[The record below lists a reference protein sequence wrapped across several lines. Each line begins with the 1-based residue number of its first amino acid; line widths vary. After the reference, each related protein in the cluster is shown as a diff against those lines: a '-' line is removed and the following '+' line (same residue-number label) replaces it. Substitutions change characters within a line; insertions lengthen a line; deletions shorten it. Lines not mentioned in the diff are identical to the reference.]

1 MNFDVVV
8 LTDNRYLEDSQDL
21 YKHNVFYEDKLV
33 SDALVESGLRVERR
47 AWDDPQFDW
56 SSTKSVVFRT
66 TWDYFERFEEF
77 KNWLKHVA
85 SKTTLI
91 NSQQLIQWNIDK
103 HYLKDL
109 KGKGIHIPPTEFIE
123 INTEIT
129 LKDLHNKLGWQETIL
144 KPCIAGAARHTY
156 RLNSENL
163 SEHEQIFRKLIQEE
177 AMMLQPFQHNIVT
190 RGEISMMVFN
200 GQFTHAILKK
210 AKAGDF
216 RVQDDF
222 GGSVHDYNPT
232 QEEINFAQSAIKGCP
247 ELPVYA
253 RVDIFYDNND
263 ELAVGELELI
273 EPELWFRNYPKAASV
288 LAKAINTKLQA

>member
-1 MNFDVVV
+1 
-8 LTDNRYLEDSQDL
+8 
-21 YKHNVFYEDKLV
+21 
-33 SDALVESGLRVERR
+33 
-47 AWDDPQFDW
+47 
-56 SSTKSVVFRT
+56 
-66 TWDYFERFEEF
+66 
-77 KNWLKHVA
+77 
-85 SKTTLI
+85 
-91 NSQQLIQWNIDK
+91 
-103 HYLKDL
+103 
-109 KGKGIHIPPTEFIE
+109 
-123 INTEIT
+123 
-129 LKDLHNKLGWQETIL
+129 
-144 KPCIAGAARHTY
+144 
-156 RLNSENL
+156 
-163 SEHEQIFRKLIQEE
+163 
-177 AMMLQPFQHNIVT
+177 MLQPFQHNIVT

-232 QEEINFAQSAIKGCP
+232 QEEINFAQSAIRGCP

-253 RVDIFYDNND
+253 RVDIFYANND